1 MAVRMAHIQLPED
14 LGIEDAILPGDPAR
28 VDRVAALLE
37 QPEELM
43 FNREYKSV
51 RGLWKGRPVLI
62 ISTGMGGPST
72 AIAVEELA
80 RTGVRQMIRI
90 GSCGAL
96 TPTLDLGDLVLVCGA
111 VRDDG
116 TSAGYLPAEYP
127 AVPDLDLLNACRT
140 AARRQQAPYQIG
152 IARSH
157 DCMYR
162 DDNPALYETWSRR
175 GVIASDMET
184 ATMLVV
190 GRLRGVRWAPPCR
203 TEAIPS
209 RPRRPPAACTASSPS
224 SRRPPSP
231 WRPAPFSLR
240 SKSCASPTG
249 PARRCSMKSA

>member
-96 TPTLDLGDLVLVCGA
+96 TPTLDL
-111 VRDDG
+111 
-116 TSAGYLPAEYP
+116 
-127 AVPDLDLLNACRT
+127 LNACRT

-190 GRLRGVRWAPPCR
+190 GRLRGVRCASILNVVAGFHKNVAESVGR
-203 TEAIPS
+203 YQNGEQ
-209 RPRRPPAACTASSPS
+209 AAAAGEHLEICTALDALDVFHQGS
-224 SRRPPSP
+224 SR
-231 WRPAPFSLR
+231 A
-240 SKSCASPTG
+240 
-249 PARRCSMKSA
+249 

>member
-140 AARRQQAPYQIG
+140 AARRQQAPYQILNVVAG
-152 IARSH
+152 FHKNVAES
-157 DCMYR
+157 
-162 DDNPALYETWSRR
+162 
-175 GVIASDMET
+175 
-184 ATMLVV
+184 V
-190 GRLRGVRWAPPCR
+190 GRYQNG
-203 TEAIPS
+203 EQ
-209 RPRRPPAACTASSPS
+209 AAAAGEHLEICTALDALDVFHQGS
-224 SRRPPSP
+224 SR
-231 WRPAPFSLR
+231 A
-240 SKSCASPTG
+240 
-249 PARRCSMKSA
+249 

>member
-111 VRDDG
+111 V
-116 TSAGYLPAEYP
+116 
-127 AVPDLDLLNACRT
+127 
-140 AARRQQAPYQIG
+140 ARRQQAPYQIG

-190 GRLRGVRWAPPCR
+190 GRLRGVRCASILNVVAGFHKNVAESVGR
-203 TEAIPS
+203 YQNGEQ
-209 RPRRPPAACTASSPS
+209 AAAAGEHLEICTALDALDVFHQGS
-224 SRRPPSP
+224 SR
-231 WRPAPFSLR
+231 A
-240 SKSCASPTG
+240 
-249 PARRCSMKSA
+249 

>member
-1 MAVRMAHIQLPED
+1 
-14 LGIEDAILPGDPAR
+14 
-28 VDRVAALLE
+28 
-37 QPEELM
+37 M

-116 TSAGYLPAEYP
+116 TSGGVSARRIPRRAR
-127 AVPDLDLLNACRT
+127 AWSLLNACRT

-190 GRLRGVRWAPPCR
+190 GRLRGVRCASILNVVAGFHKNVAESVGR
-203 TEAIPS
+203 YQNGEQ
-209 RPRRPPAACTASSPS
+209 AAAAGEHLEICTALDALDVFHQGS
-224 SRRPPSP
+224 SR
-231 WRPAPFSLR
+231 A
-240 SKSCASPTG
+240 
-249 PARRCSMKSA
+249 

>member
-14 LGIEDAILPGDPAR
+14 LGIEDAILPGDPVR

-116 TSAGYLPAEYP
+116 TSAGYL
-127 AVPDLDLLNACRT
+127 
-140 AARRQQAPYQIG
+140 
-152 IARSH
+152 
-157 DCMYR
+157 YR

-190 GRLRGVRWAPPCR
+190 GRLRGVRCASILNVVAGFHKNVAESVGR
-203 TEAIPS
+203 YQNGEQ
-209 RPRRPPAACTASSPS
+209 AAAAGEHLEICTALDALDVFHQGS
-224 SRRPPSP
+224 SR
-231 WRPAPFSLR
+231 A
-240 SKSCASPTG
+240 
-249 PARRCSMKSA
+249 

>member
-116 TSAGYLPAEYP
+116 ASKAYVPAIYP
-127 AVPDLDLLNACRT
+127 AVADFTLYGCCVEAVS
-140 AARRQQAPYQIG
+140 ARRI
-152 IARSH
+152 
-157 DCMYR
+157 
-162 DDNPALYETWSRR
+162 
-175 GVIASDMET
+175 
-184 ATMLVV
+184 
-190 GRLRGVRWAPPCR
+190 
-203 TEAIPS
+203 
-209 RPRRPPAACTASSPS
+209 PRRARPGPAQRLPHGGPAAAGTLSD
-224 SRRPPSP
+224 RH
-231 WRPAPFSLR
+231 
-240 SKSCASPTG
+240 CAQP
-249 PARRCSMKSA
+249 

>member
-96 TPTLDLGDLVLVCGA
+96 TPTLDL
-111 VRDDG
+111 
-116 TSAGYLPAEYP
+116 PAEYP

-190 GRLRGVRWAPPCR
+190 GRLRGVRCASILNVVAGFHKNVAESVGR
-203 TEAIPS
+203 YQNGEQ
-209 RPRRPPAACTASSPS
+209 AAAAGEHLEICTALDALDVFHQGS
-224 SRRPPSP
+224 SR
-231 WRPAPFSLR
+231 A
-240 SKSCASPTG
+240 
-249 PARRCSMKSA
+249 

>member
-162 DDNPALYETWSRR
+162 DD
-175 GVIASDMET
+175 IASDMET

-190 GRLRGVRWAPPCR
+190 GRLRGVRCASILNVVAGFHKNVAESVGR
-203 TEAIPS
+203 YQNGEQ
-209 RPRRPPAACTASSPS
+209 AAAAGEHLEICTALDALDVFHQGS
-224 SRRPPSP
+224 SR
-231 WRPAPFSLR
+231 A
-240 SKSCASPTG
+240 
-249 PARRCSMKSA
+249 

>member
-116 TSAGYLPAEYP
+116 TTAVASSGYSASSTSSTVLQCGQTSRRSFASSSLSCRVRGGCGQTSSSRTSALQERHSFTISFVLGPAFCTWKSGPPCFSAIVNALVITEYC
-127 AVPDLDLLNACRT
+127 ASKTILRT
-140 AARRQQAPYQIG
+140 AQPSFPAKNTICQFHHTRIG
-152 IARSH
+152 
-157 DCMYR
+157 
-162 DDNPALYETWSRR
+162 LFF
-175 GVIASDMET
+175 
-184 ATMLVV
+184 
-190 GRLRGVRWAPPCR
+190 PP
-203 TEAIPS
+203 
-209 RPRRPPAACTASSPS
+209 
-224 SRRPPSP
+224 
-231 WRPAPFSLR
+231 PF
-240 SKSCASPTG
+240 G
-249 PARRCSMKSA
+249 

>member
-62 ISTGMGGPST
+62 ISTGMGGPS
-72 AIAVEELA
+72 
-80 RTGVRQMIRI
+80 
-90 GSCGAL
+90 
-96 TPTLDLGDLVLVCGA
+96 PTLDLGDLVLVCGA

-190 GRLRGVRWAPPCR
+190 GRLRGVRCASILNVVAGFHKNVAESVGR
-203 TEAIPS
+203 YQNGEQ
-209 RPRRPPAACTASSPS
+209 AAAAGEHLEICTALDALDVFHQGS
-224 SRRPPSP
+224 SR
-231 WRPAPFSLR
+231 A
-240 SKSCASPTG
+240 
-249 PARRCSMKSA
+249 

>member
-1 MAVRMAHIQLPED
+1 M
-14 LGIEDAILPGDPAR
+14 
-28 VDRVAALLE
+28 
-37 QPEELM
+37 
-43 FNREYKSV
+43 
-51 RGLWKGRPVLI
+51 LI

-190 GRLRGVRWAPPCR
+190 GRLRACAVRPSSTWWRASTRTSPRAWAATR
-203 TEAIPS
+203 
-209 RPRRPPAACTASSPS
+209 TAS
-224 SRRPPSP
+224 RRLPPVSI
-231 WRPAPFSLR
+231 W
-240 SKSCASPTG
+240 KS
-249 PARRCSMKSA
+249 ARRSMRWMCFIKDLPGPEPEEYKGGISRESVQDQI

>member
-96 TPTLDLGDLVLVCGA
+96 TPTLDLGDLVLVGG
-111 VRDDG
+111 V
-116 TSAGYLPAEYP
+116 S
-127 AVPDLDLLNACRT
+127 
-140 AARRQQAPYQIG
+140 ARRI
-152 IARSH
+152 
-157 DCMYR
+157 
-162 DDNPALYETWSRR
+162 
-175 GVIASDMET
+175 
-184 ATMLVV
+184 
-190 GRLRGVRWAPPCR
+190 
-203 TEAIPS
+203 
-209 RPRRPPAACTASSPS
+209 PRRARPGPAQRLPHGGPAAAGTLSD
-224 SRRPPSP
+224 RH
-231 WRPAPFSLR
+231 
-240 SKSCASPTG
+240 CAQP
-249 PARRCSMKSA
+249 

>member
-72 AIAVEELA
+72 VIAVEELA

-190 GRLRGVRWAPPCR
+190 GRLRGVRCASILNVVAGFHKNVAESVGR
-203 TEAIPS
+203 YQNGEQ
-209 RPRRPPAACTASSPS
+209 AAAAGEHLEICTALDALDVFHQGS
-224 SRRPPSP
+224 SR
-231 WRPAPFSLR
+231 A
-240 SKSCASPTG
+240 
-249 PARRCSMKSA
+249 

>member
-1 MAVRMAHIQLPED
+1 MKQAHICLDET
-14 LGIEDAILPGDPAR
+14 LGIRYAILPGDPAR
-28 VDRVAALLE
+28 LDRIAKELE
-37 QPEELM
+37 DVQELAY
-43 FNREYKSV
+43 NREFRSLRGRYKGV
-51 RGLWKGRPVLI
+51 DVLAL
-62 ISTGMGGPST
+62 STGIGGSS
-72 AIAVEELA
+72 AGIAVEELHNI
-80 RTGVRQMIRI
+80 GVQAAIRI

-96 TPTLDLGDLVLVCGA
+96 QKGIGLGELVLVSGA

-190 GRLRGVRWAPPCR
+190 GRLRGVRCASILNVVAGFHKNVAESVGR
-203 TEAIPS
+203 YQNGEQ
-209 RPRRPPAACTASSPS
+209 AAAAGEHLEICTALDALDVFHQGS
-224 SRRPPSP
+224 SR
-231 WRPAPFSLR
+231 A
-240 SKSCASPTG
+240 
-249 PARRCSMKSA
+249 

>member
-1 MAVRMAHIQLPED
+1 
-14 LGIEDAILPGDPAR
+14 
-28 VDRVAALLE
+28 
-37 QPEELM
+37 
-43 FNREYKSV
+43 
-51 RGLWKGRPVLI
+51 
-62 ISTGMGGPST
+62 
-72 AIAVEELA
+72 
-80 RTGVRQMIRI
+80 MIRI

-162 DDNPALYETWSRR
+162 DDNPALYETWSRC

-190 GRLRGVRWAPPCR
+190 GRLRGVRCASILNVVAGFHKNVAESVGR
-203 TEAIPS
+203 YQNGEQ
-209 RPRRPPAACTASSPS
+209 AAAAGEHLEICTALDALDVFHQGS
-224 SRRPPSP
+224 SR
-231 WRPAPFSLR
+231 A
-240 SKSCASPTG
+240 
-249 PARRCSMKSA
+249 

>member
-162 DDNPALYETWSRR
+162 DHAGR
-175 GVIASDMET
+175 G
-184 ATMLVV
+184 
-190 GRLRGVRWAPPCR
+190 
-203 TEAIPS
+203 
-209 RPRRPPAACTASSPS
+209 PAAGRALCVHPQRGGGLPQE
-224 SRRPPSP
+224 RR
-231 WRPAPFSLR
+231 RER
-240 SKSCASPTG
+240 G
-249 PARRCSMKSA
+249 PLPERRAGGCRR

>member
-14 LGIEDAILPGDPAR
+14 LGIEDAILPGDPAGGPGGG
-28 VDRVAALLE
+28 AAGAARGTDVQPGVQERPRTLE
-37 QPEELM
+37 
-43 FNREYKSV
+43 
-51 RGLWKGRPVLI
+51 GRPVLI

-190 GRLRGVRWAPPCR
+190 GRLRGVRCASILNVVAGFHKNVAESVGR
-203 TEAIPS
+203 YQNGEQ
-209 RPRRPPAACTASSPS
+209 AAAAGEHLEICTALDALDVFHQGS
-224 SRRPPSP
+224 SR
-231 WRPAPFSLR
+231 A
-240 SKSCASPTG
+240 
-249 PARRCSMKSA
+249 